1 MPDNWAFVAAAWGIA
16 AIVLG
21 GYWQRL
27 ARRERDLDTREL
39 RARRR
44 PR

>member
-1 MPDNWAFVAAAWGIA
+1 MPDNWGFVVAAWAIA
-16 AIVLG
+16 AVALG

-27 ARRERDLDTREL
+27 VRRERDLDTREL
-39 RARRR
+39 RRRR

>member
-1 MPDNWAFVAAAWGIA
+1 MPDNWGFVIAAWAIAAA
-16 AIVLG
+16 VLG

-39 RARRR
+39 RRRR